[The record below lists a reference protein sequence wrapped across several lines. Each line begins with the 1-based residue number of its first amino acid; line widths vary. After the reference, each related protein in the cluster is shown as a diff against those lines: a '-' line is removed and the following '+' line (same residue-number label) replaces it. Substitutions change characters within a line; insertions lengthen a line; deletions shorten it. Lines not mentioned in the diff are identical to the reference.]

1 MPTTAPVSSGY
12 SVALKTAYNYKD
24 WQFALVW
31 QQPLASDY
39 KMFETEILNRDLQ
52 KTTALYSK
60 DFRNLVSL
68 TVTWRLG
75 KGRKFRSVNK
85 AIQLKDNDTGIIR

>member
-1 MPTTAPVSSGY
+1 MFQITGSLNAYLGDFAIQAHADNGSRFLEGETRGYNGY

-39 KMFETEILNRDLQ
+39 KISKKRPHCIV
-52 KTTALYSK
+52 KTS
-60 DFRNLVSL
+60 
-68 TVTWRLG
+68 VT
-75 KGRKFRSVNK
+75 SS
-85 AIQLKDNDTGIIR
+85 A